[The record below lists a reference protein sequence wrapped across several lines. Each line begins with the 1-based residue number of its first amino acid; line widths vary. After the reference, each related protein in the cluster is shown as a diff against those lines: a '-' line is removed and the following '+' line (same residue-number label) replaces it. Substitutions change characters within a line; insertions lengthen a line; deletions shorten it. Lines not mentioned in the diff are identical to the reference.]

1 MDAQTLEMA
10 FESVAVRLRGNDA
23 DPIEIVVCGGT
34 ALILTRMVPRTTKD
48 VDIVALAKSGV
59 LRSPDPLP
67 DALREAAAE
76 AAEDIDSQ
84 PTGSTTV
91 RAEAKGA
98 FFKWVSPPAW
108 RNDCIPNS
116 MVST

>member
-10 FESVAVRLRGNDA
+10 FESVAVRLRENDA

-34 ALILTRMVPRTTKD
+34 ALILTGMVPRTTKD

-59 LRSPDPLP
+59 LRSPDPPP

-76 AAEDIDSQ
+76 AADDMNLPANWLNNGPSRGQ
-84 PTGSTTV
+84 GGLFQMGLPTGL
-91 RAEAKGA
+91 AERLH
-98 FFKWVSPPAW
+98 SPH
-108 RNDCIPNS
+108 
-116 MVST
+116 